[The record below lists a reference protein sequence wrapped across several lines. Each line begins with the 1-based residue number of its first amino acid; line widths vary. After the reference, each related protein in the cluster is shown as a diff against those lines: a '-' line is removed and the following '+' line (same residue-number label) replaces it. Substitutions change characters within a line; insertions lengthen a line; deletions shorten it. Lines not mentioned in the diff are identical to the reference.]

1 MLAKLV
7 SMRKVRAVVA
17 IISSLMLV
25 MATAATV
32 AAAAAGDGT
41 MTVDQNTAAGGTTGQ
56 TFPFTFTDN
65 SSGPAFSAGSQL
77 AWTIPAG
84 WTQPQLSNAGNPGYI
99 GISGGGSCAPTGA
112 TITGV
117 GPWTLTMTQT
127 CAYNDNITITYANV
141 TVPVTTGAP
150 HASTFT
156 TQTRKGVS
164 GILTTIYAGSPTIT
178 VDTLAITFYQ
188 ELCPR
193 YTDVPANNTPDNI
206 DQTGGHWAEL
216 DTSYQTTE
224 ANPATDIPAACA
236 PAKGWSFELREGST
250 GPLIQTV
257 TTGADGTYT

>member
-1 MLAKLV
+1 MWAKLV
-7 SMRKVRAVVA
+7 SMRKVRAIVSVVA
-17 IISSLMLV
+17 SLMLAMV
-25 MATAATV
+25 VASAQAS
-32 AAAAAGDGT
+32 AAAGGDGT

-56 TFPFTFTDN
+56 TFTFTFTDN

-141 TVPVTTGAP
+141 TVPATTGAP

-156 TQTRKGVS
+156 TQTREGVS

-188 ELCPR
+188 ELDR
-193 YTDVPANNTPDNI
+193 K
-206 DQTGGHWAEL
+206 
-216 DTSYQTTE
+216 S
-224 ANPATDIPAACA
+224 
-236 PAKGWSFELREGST
+236 
-250 GPLIQTV
+250 
-257 TTGADGTYT
+257 